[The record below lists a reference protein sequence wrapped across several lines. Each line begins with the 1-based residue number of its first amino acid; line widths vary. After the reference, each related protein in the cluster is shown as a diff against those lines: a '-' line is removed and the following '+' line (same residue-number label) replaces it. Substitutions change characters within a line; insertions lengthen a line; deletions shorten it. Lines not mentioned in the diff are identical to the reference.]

1 MTDCDEAKKQCD
13 LCGSTRDVRV
23 WCVENHELN
32 AHLLFQVCDTC
43 AKAFFMPVK
52 GGRYVGR

>member
-1 MTDCDEAKKQCD
+1 MATKQCD

-23 WCVENHELN
+23 WCVVNHELN

-52 GGRYVGR
+52 GGRNVGR